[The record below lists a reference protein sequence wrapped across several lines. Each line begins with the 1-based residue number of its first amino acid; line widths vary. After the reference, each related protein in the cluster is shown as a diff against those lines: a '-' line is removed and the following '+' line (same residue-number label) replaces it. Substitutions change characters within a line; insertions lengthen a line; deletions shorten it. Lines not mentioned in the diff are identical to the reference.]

1 MPVQVHLQK
10 TFRFQLLLACSERA
24 RKSPTVDPFPSA
36 SLFSFACVSS
46 HNCNKPRPLCL
57 DVFVPR
63 AAAVG
68 QRHNGTCQRWG
79 ERGGGGRGAAAGRQR
94 GAFVSRECLLPLMP
108 IILEELMLTRKAA
121 RGLFM

>member
-1 MPVQVHLQK
+1 M
-10 TFRFQLLLACSERA
+10 CSERA
-24 RKSPTVDPFPSA
+24 GKSPTVDPFPSA

-46 HNCNKPRPLCL
+46 HKSNKPQPLCL
-57 DVFVPR
+57 DVFVPC

-79 ERGGGGRGAAAGRQR
+79 VGQGAAAGRQR

-108 IILEELMLTRKAA
+108 IILEELMLTQKAA
-121 RGLFM
+121 RELFM

>member
-1 MPVQVHLQK
+1 MQVYLQK
-10 TFRFQLLLACSERA
+10 TFRFKLLLTCSQRA
-24 RKSPTVDPFPSA
+24 RKSPTVDPFPLA

-46 HNCNKPRPLCL
+46 HNSNKPRPLCL
-57 DVFVPR
+57 DVFVAC

-68 QRHNGTCQRWG
+68 QWHKGTCQGWG
-79 ERGGGGRGAAAGRQR
+79 AGWGAAAGRQR

-108 IILEELMLTRKAA
+108 IILEELMLTWKAA